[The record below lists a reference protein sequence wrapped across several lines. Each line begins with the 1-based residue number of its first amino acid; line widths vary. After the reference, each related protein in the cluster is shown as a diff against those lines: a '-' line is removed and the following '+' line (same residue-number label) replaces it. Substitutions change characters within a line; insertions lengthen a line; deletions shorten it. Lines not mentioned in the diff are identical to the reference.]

1 MAPEYNIRKN
11 AQHLSEK
18 EKRNYIN
25 AVLELKEKG
34 IYDRYVA
41 WHAAA
46 GRVQTP
52 PVKRPIAG
60 NAPTESTRS
69 NNDLSMKKRT

>member
-1 MAPEYNIRKN
+1 MAPKYNIRKN

-18 EKRNYIN
+18 ERRKYNN

-41 WHAAA
+41 WHATA
-46 GRVQTP
+46 GRFQTP

-69 NNDLSMKKRT
+69 HSDLSMKKRT